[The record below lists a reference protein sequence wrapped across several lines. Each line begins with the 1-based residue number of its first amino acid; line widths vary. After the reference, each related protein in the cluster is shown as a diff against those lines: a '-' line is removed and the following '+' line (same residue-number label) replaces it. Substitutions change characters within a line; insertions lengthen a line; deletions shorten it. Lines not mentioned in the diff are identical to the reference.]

1 MVENAFRFIFLD
13 HPSDSQFNEAL
24 KEFNRNLVKG
34 EMHITARLGLSG
46 KNELGF
52 KEPFPK
58 IESHD
63 SYIYGVFATPTD
75 IEDGRSEFFNIQFV
89 MHEHMS
95 LVILWG
101 PELKT
106 RERSKDL
113 FARISRSPSNIA
125 GATDGLSQEPGDIF
139 VQIAQVIVEDLQML
153 ISRLHSASF
162 REMTQIESQL
172 FDDEYQSMSHNTSE
186 IYKRIRS
193 LKFEVISIA
202 PTINET
208 QNVFKAIHDRKVVI
222 RPPFTTDDTNN
233 APFSAD
239 QRIWIDDLLMR
250 TRSLKAQRIGLE
262 QEVHLLYERL
272 ESLENRRQT
281 AAQMRFAAVASIL
294 LLPALIVGFFG
305 QNFEINP
312 WAKAA
317 WSWEISAVML
327 GSLAVSQFIYFKKKK
342 WF

>member
-1 MVENAFRFIFLD
+1 M
-13 HPSDSQFNEAL
+13 
-24 KEFNRNLVKG
+24 
-34 EMHITARLGLSG
+34 
-46 KNELGF
+46 
-52 KEPFPK
+52 
-58 IESHD
+58 
-63 SYIYGVFATPTD
+63 
-75 IEDGRSEFFNIQFV
+75 
-89 MHEHMS
+89 
-95 LVILWG
+95 
-101 PELKT
+101 
-106 RERSKDL
+106 
-113 FARISRSPSNIA
+113 
-125 GATDGLSQEPGDIF
+125 SQEPGDIF

-172 FDDEYQSMSHNTSE
+172 FDDEYQSMSRNTTE

-233 APFSAD
+233 SPFSAD

-312 WAKAA
+312 WAKAT